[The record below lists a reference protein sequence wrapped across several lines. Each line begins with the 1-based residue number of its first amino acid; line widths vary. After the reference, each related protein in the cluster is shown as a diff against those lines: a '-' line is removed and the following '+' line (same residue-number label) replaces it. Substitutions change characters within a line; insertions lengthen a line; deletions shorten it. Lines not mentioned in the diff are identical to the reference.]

1 MLDYMPPFYIDLN
14 EEPLE
19 SNDLYPIDWDDIV
32 EYDGSAHLLDYDMV
46 WDDGT
51 QGANL
56 PRSFWIGFFLAVS
69 SSQQLGMKQMI
80 IKQKLKLQTA
90 LPSCQI
96 LTVVCTSKPQRP
108 SFRNTGVCQ
117 ASAGAYCFS
126 WRTPASSTPAPS
138 LAVAI
143 SSNDNTKFSL
153 QD

>member
-32 EYDGSAHLLDYDMV
+32 EYDRSAHLLDYDMV

-96 LTVVCTSKPQRP
+96 LTVVCTSKPQR
-108 SFRNTGVCQ
+108 
-117 ASAGAYCFS
+117 
-126 WRTPASSTPAPS
+126 
-138 LAVAI
+138 
-143 SSNDNTKFSL
+143 
-153 QD
+153 

>member
-1 MLDYMPPFYIDLN
+1 MPPFYIDLN

-19 SNDLYPIDWDDIV
+19 SNDLYPIDWD
-32 EYDGSAHLLDYDMV
+32 DMV

-96 LTVVCTSKPQRP
+96 LTVVCTSKPQR
-108 SFRNTGVCQ
+108 
-117 ASAGAYCFS
+117 
-126 WRTPASSTPAPS
+126 
-138 LAVAI
+138 
-143 SSNDNTKFSL
+143 
-153 QD
+153 